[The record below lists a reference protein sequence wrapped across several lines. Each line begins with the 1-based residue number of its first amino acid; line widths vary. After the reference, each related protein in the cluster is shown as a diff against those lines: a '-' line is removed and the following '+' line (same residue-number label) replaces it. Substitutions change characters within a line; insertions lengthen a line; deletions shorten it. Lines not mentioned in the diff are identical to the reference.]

1 METSE
6 SPDVTR
12 SVETS
17 ALDLKLQPTSTEK
30 EANDKDSSDSSS
42 SSSDDS
48 SSQNQSGEGKPIVAV
63 ESE

>member
-17 ALDLKLQPTSTEK
+17 ALDLKLQPTSTDK
-30 EANDKDSSDSSS
+30 EANDKDSSDLSSS
-42 SSSDDS
+42 SDS
-48 SSQNQSGEGKPIVAV
+48 SSQNQSREVKPLIID
-63 ESE
+63 SD